1 MPDNF
6 RKDEPISMFS
16 ALRFRTR
23 LPMNWY
29 RLAVVLIIVDQLT
42 KVWVSATLAYD
53 TPKVILPILNITL
66 HHNTGAAF
74 SFLHDAGG
82 WQRWLFSA
90 IALVVGAGIAI
101 WMARL
106 KRGQTLLMASLA
118 LVLAGAI
125 GNVIDRLRF
134 GYVVDFISVHYGD
147 AYFPTFNIADSAITI
162 GAILMLLDM
171 VRNPQN
177 HGSAQR
183 DGSAK

>member
-1 MPDNF
+1 MRDHD
-6 RKDEPISMFS
+6 RPISMFG

-29 RLAVVLIIVDQLT
+29 RLSILVIIVDQLT
-42 KVWVSATLAYD
+42 KLWASTALEYNV
-53 TPKVILPILNITL
+53 PKVILPFFDIVL

-90 IALVVGAGIAI
+90 IALVVSAGLAV

-106 KRGQTLLMASLA
+106 KRGQTLLMASLS

-134 GYVVDFISVHYGD
+134 GHVVDFISVHY
-147 AYFPTFNIADSAITI
+147 AEVYRFPTFNIADAAITI
-162 GAILMLLDM
+162 GAALMVLDM
-171 VRNPQN
+171 VRNPHN
-177 HGSAQR
+177 HGSAPR
-183 DGSAK
+183 AGDDK

>member
-1 MPDNF
+1 MRDHD
-6 RKDEPISMFS
+6 RPISMFS

-29 RLAVVLIIVDQLT
+29 RLAIVLVIVDQLT
-42 KVWVSATLAYD
+42 KMWVTNALEYGV
-53 TPKVILPILNITL
+53 PKVILPFFDLLL

-90 IALVVGAGIAI
+90 IALIVGVGIAV

-134 GYVVDFISVHYGD
+134 GYVVDFISVHYAD
-147 AYFPTFNIADSAITI
+147 VYRFATFNIADTAITI
-162 GAILMLLDM
+162 GAVLMLLDM
-171 VRNPQN
+171 VRNPHN
-177 HGSAQR
+177 HGAAPR
-183 DGSAK
+183 AGDDK